1 MKAKYALKAL
11 TLIAKNQNR
20 QIQAKAIAAEA
31 NIPPKFLEAI
41 LTELRARGV
50 VNSRRGVF
58 GGFTLAREPGQITVG
73 EIIRIIDGPLAP
85 IRCASQTA
93 YQRCEDCQYED
104 HCSLRGVMK
113 DVREAMSAVLDRRS
127 LYDLVRYEAES
138 DYGQAV

>member
-1 MKAKYALKAL
+1 MKAKYALKGL
-11 TLIAKNQNR
+11 TVLAKNQGR
-20 QIQAKAIAAEA
+20 QFQAKAIAAEA

-41 LTELRARGV
+41 LTELRTRNI

-58 GGFTLAREPGQITVG
+58 GGFTLARDARQITVG
-73 EIIRIIDGPLAP
+73 EIIRVMDGPLAP

-113 DVREAMSAVLDRRS
+113 DVRDAMSEVLDKRS
-127 LYDLVRYEAES
+127 LYDLALYERE
-138 DYGQAV
+138 D

>member
-1 MKAKYALKAL
+1 MLSMKAKYALKAL
-11 TLIAKNQNR
+11 TVLAKSQDK
-20 QIQAKAIAAEA
+20 QIQAKTIAAVA

-41 LTELRARGV
+41 MTELRTRSV

-58 GGFTLAREPGQITVG
+58 GGFMLARNAKAITVG
-73 EIIRIIDGPLAP
+73 EIIRIMDGPLAP

-113 DVREAMSAVLDRRS
+113 DVRDAMSEVLDKRS
-127 LYDLVRYEAES
+127 LYDLAQYKRE
-138 DYGQAV
+138 D